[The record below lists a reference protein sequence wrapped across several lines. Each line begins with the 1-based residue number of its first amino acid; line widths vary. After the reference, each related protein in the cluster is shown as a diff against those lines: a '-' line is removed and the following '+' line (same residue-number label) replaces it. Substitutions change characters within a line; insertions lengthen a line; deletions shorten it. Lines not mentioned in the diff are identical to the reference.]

1 MKKQVKIAIG
11 AVVVLGF
18 AGLVATRMMKPQE
31 EIQTKGLP
39 AVTLTTATTGDIEQ
53 TTSLMGTVQP
63 SDTYYI
69 TPKVAGELVEIYV
82 QNGQSVE
89 AGAAIA
95 KIDNQKQIDA
105 AKSQMEAANASVQA
119 ASQQAATAQD
129 AVNRM
134 TPLYESGDISVQ
146 SYNQT
151 ANSAKAA
158 ASQVKAA
165 QAQASSAKLNYET
178 QVEYSTVTAPAA
190 GVVQN
195 QNMTLHSMVS
205 QSSQLCVIT
214 GMGAKVVKFNVTE
227 DVLQNLTLGQAVTVE
242 KNGTSYTGTITK
254 LSQLVDPQSGLFP
267 VEAMLSG
274 ADALSDGSSTKLSL
288 VAAKADHALL
298 VPVDAVYYSG
308 GNPYVY
314 TYENGTVKRVFIT
327 TGISDDQ
334 NYEVTDGL
342 DGTEKIVNSW
352 TDDIYD
358 GAEVRIVDEN
368 GQVIKDTSSTSVETT
383 EETGA
388 ANEN

>member
-11 AVVVLGF
+11 AVIVLGF

-31 EIQTKGLP
+31 EMQTKGLP
-39 AVTLTTATTGDIEQ
+39 AVTLTTATEGSIEQ
-53 TTSLMGTVQP
+53 TTALMGTVQP

-89 AGAAIA
+89 EGAPIA

-158 ASQVKAA
+158 ASQVDAAKA
-165 QAQASSAKLNYET
+165 QAASAKLNYET
-178 QVEYSTVTAPAA
+178 QVEFATVTAPAA

-195 QNMTLHSMVS
+195 QNMTLHGMVS

-214 GMGAKVVKFNVTE
+214 GTGAKVVKFNVTE
-227 DVLQNLTLGQAVTVE
+227 AVLQNLTMGQTVTVE
-242 KNGTSYTGTITK
+242 KNGTSYSGTITK
-254 LSQLVDPQSGLFP
+254 LTKLVDPQSGLFP
-267 VEAMLSG
+267 VEATLSG
-274 ADALSDGSSTKLSL
+274 AGALSDGSSTKLSL

-314 TYENGTVKRVFIT
+314 TYENGLVKRVFIT

-334 NYEVTDGL
+334 YYEVTDGL
-342 DGTEKIVNSW
+342 DGTEQIVNSW

-358 GAEVRIVDEN
+358 GAEVRIVDAD
-368 GQVIKDTSSTSVETT
+368 GQTTEDASTGAET
-383 EETGA
+383 EETHA
-388 ANEN
+388 AD

>member
-11 AVVVLGF
+11 AVIVLGF

-31 EIQTKGLP
+31 EMQTKGLP
-39 AVTLTTATTGDIEQ
+39 AVTLTTATEGSIEQ
-53 TTSLMGTVQP
+53 TTALMGTVQP

-89 AGAAIA
+89 EGAPIA

-158 ASQVKAA
+158 ASQVDAAKA
-165 QAQASSAKLNYET
+165 QAASAKLNYET
-178 QVEYSTVTAPAA
+178 QVEFATVTAPAA

-195 QNMTLHSMVS
+195 QNMTLHGMVS

-214 GMGAKVVKFNVTE
+214 GTGAKVVKFNVTE
-227 DVLQNLTLGQAVTVE
+227 DVLQNLTLGQTVTVE
-242 KNGTSYTGTITK
+242 KNGSSYSGTVTK
-254 LSQLVDPQSGLFP
+254 LTKLVDPQSGLFP
-267 VEAMLSG
+267 VEATLSG
-274 ADALSDGSSTKLSL
+274 ADALSDGSSTKLSM

-314 TYENGTVKRVFIT
+314 TYENGLVKRVFIT

-334 NYEVTDGL
+334 YYEVTDGL
-342 DGTEKIVNSW
+342 DGTEQIVNSW

-358 GAEVRIVDEN
+358 GAEVRIVDAN
-368 GQVIKDTSSTSVETT
+368 GQTTEDASTGAET
-383 EETGA
+383 EETHA
-388 ANEN
+388 AD

>member
-1 MKKQVKIAIG
+1 MKKQIKIAIG

-39 AVTLTTATTGDIEQ
+39 AVTLTTATEGSIEQ

-89 AGAAIA
+89 AGAPIA

-158 ASQVKAA
+158 ASQVDAAKA
-165 QAQASSAKLNYET
+165 QAASAKLNYET
-178 QVEYSTVTAPAA
+178 QVEFATVTAPAA

-195 QNMTLHSMVS
+195 QNMTLHGMVS

-214 GMGAKVVKFNVTE
+214 GTGAKVVKFNVTE
-227 DVLQNLTLGQAVTVE
+227 EVLQNLTLGQTVTVE
-242 KNGTSYTGTITK
+242 KNGSSYSGTVTK
-254 LSQLVDPQSGLFP
+254 LTKLVDPQSGLFP
-267 VEAMLSG
+267 VEATLSG

-288 VAAKADHALL
+288 VAAKADHTLL

-314 TYENGTVKRVFIT
+314 TYENGVVKRVFIT

-334 NYEVTDGL
+334 NVEVTDGL
-342 DGTEKIVNSW
+342 DGTEQIVNSW

-358 GAEVRIVDEN
+358 GAEVRIADAN
-368 GQVIKDTSSTSVETT
+368 GQTTGDTSADTETT
-383 EETGA
+383 ETSA
-388 ANEN
+388 AN

>member
-1 MKKQVKIAIG
+1 MKKQIKIAIG

-39 AVTLTTATTGDIEQ
+39 AVTLTTATEGSIEQ

-89 AGAAIA
+89 AGAPIA

-105 AKSQMEAANASVQA
+105 AKSQLEAANASVQA

-158 ASQVKAA
+158 ASQVDAAKA
-165 QAQASSAKLNYET
+165 QAASAKLNYES
-178 QVEYSTVTAPAA
+178 QVEFATVTAPAA

-195 QNMTLHSMVS
+195 QNMTLHGMVS

-214 GMGAKVVKFNVTE
+214 GTGAKVVKFNVTE
-227 DVLQNLTLGQAVTVE
+227 DVLQNLTLGQTVTVE
-242 KNGTSYTGTITK
+242 KNGSSYSGTVTK
-254 LSQLVDPQSGLFP
+254 LTKLVDPQSGLFP
-267 VEAMLSG
+267 VEATLSG

-288 VAAKADHALL
+288 VAAKADHTLL

-314 TYENGTVKRVFIT
+314 TYENGVVKRVFIT

-334 NYEVTDGL
+334 NVEVTDGL
-342 DGTEKIVNSW
+342 DGTEQIVNSW

-358 GAEVRIVDEN
+358 GAEVRIADAN
-368 GQVIKDTSSTSVETT
+368 GQTTGDTSTDTETT
-383 EETGA
+383 ETSA
-388 ANEN
+388 AD

>member
-11 AVVVLGF
+11 AVIVLGF

-31 EIQTKGLP
+31 EMQTKGLP
-39 AVTLTTATTGDIEQ
+39 AVTLTTATEGSIEQ
-53 TTSLMGTVQP
+53 TTALMGTVQP

-82 QNGQSVE
+82 QNGQTVE
-89 AGAAIA
+89 EGAPIA

-158 ASQVKAA
+158 ASQVDAAKA
-165 QAQASSAKLNYET
+165 QAASAKLNYET
-178 QVEYSTVTAPAA
+178 QVEFATVTAPAA

-195 QNMTLHSMVS
+195 QNMTLHGMVS

-214 GMGAKVVKFNVTE
+214 GTGAKVVKFNVTE
-227 DVLQNLTLGQAVTVE
+227 DVLQNLTLGQTVTVE
-242 KNGTSYTGTITK
+242 KNGSSYSGTVTK
-254 LSQLVDPQSGLFP
+254 LTKLVDPQSGLFP
-267 VEAMLSG
+267 VEATLSG

-314 TYENGTVKRVFIT
+314 TYENGLVKRVFIT

-334 NYEVTDGL
+334 YYEVTDGL
-342 DGTEKIVNSW
+342 DGTEQIVNSW

-358 GAEVRIVDEN
+358 GAEVRIVDAN
-368 GQVIKDTSSTSVETT
+368 GQTTEDASTGAET
-383 EETGA
+383 EETHA
-388 ANEN
+388 AD

>member
-39 AVTLTTATTGDIEQ
+39 AVTLTTATEGSIEQ

-89 AGAAIA
+89 AGAPIA

-158 ASQVKAA
+158 ASQVDAAKA
-165 QAQASSAKLNYET
+165 QAASAKLNYES
-178 QVEYSTVTAPAA
+178 QVEFATVTAPAA

-195 QNMTLHSMVS
+195 QNMTLHGMVS

-214 GMGAKVVKFNVTE
+214 GTGAKVVKFNVTE
-227 DVLQNLTLGQAVTVE
+227 DVLQNLTLGQTVTVE
-242 KNGTSYTGTITK
+242 KNGSSYSGTVTK
-254 LSQLVDPQSGLFP
+254 LTTLVDPQSGLFP
-267 VEAMLSG
+267 VEATLSG

-288 VAAKADHALL
+288 VAAKADHTLL

-314 TYENGTVKRVFIT
+314 TYENGVVKRVFIT

-334 NYEVTDGL
+334 NVEVTDGL
-342 DGTEKIVNSW
+342 DGTEQIVNSW

-358 GAEVRIVDEN
+358 GAEVRIADAD
-368 GQVIKDTSSTSVETT
+368 GQTTGEASTEAATT
-383 EETGA
+383 ETSA
-388 ANEN
+388 AD

>member
-11 AVVVLGF
+11 AVIVLGF

-31 EIQTKGLP
+31 EMQTKGLP
-39 AVTLTTATTGDIEQ
+39 AVTLTTATEGSIEQ
-53 TTSLMGTVQP
+53 TTALMGTVQP

-89 AGAAIA
+89 EGAPIA

-158 ASQVKAA
+158 ASQVDAAKA
-165 QAQASSAKLNYET
+165 QAASAKLNYET
-178 QVEYSTVTAPAA
+178 QVEFATVTAPAA

-195 QNMTLHSMVS
+195 QNMTLHGMVS

-214 GMGAKVVKFNVTE
+214 GTGAKVVKFNVTE
-227 DVLQNLTLGQAVTVE
+227 DVLQNLTMGQIVTVE
-242 KNGTSYTGTITK
+242 KNGTSYSGTITK
-254 LSQLVDPQSGLFP
+254 LTKLVDPQSGLFP
-267 VEAMLSG
+267 VEATLSG
-274 ADALSDGSSTKLSL
+274 AGALSDGSSTKLSL

-314 TYENGTVKRVFIT
+314 TYENGLVKRVFIT

-334 NYEVTDGL
+334 YYEVTDGL
-342 DGTEKIVNSW
+342 DGTEQIVNSW

-358 GAEVRIVDEN
+358 GAEVRIVDAN
-368 GQVIKDTSSTSVETT
+368 GQTTEDASTGAET
-383 EETGA
+383 EETHA
-388 ANEN
+388 AD

>member
-1 MKKQVKIAIG
+1 MKKQIKIAIG

-39 AVTLTTATTGDIEQ
+39 AVTLTTATEGSIEQ
-53 TTSLMGTVQP
+53 TTSLMGTVEP

-89 AGAAIA
+89 AGAPIA

-105 AKSQMEAANASVQA
+105 AKSQLEAANASVQA

-158 ASQVKAA
+158 ASQVDAAKA
-165 QAQASSAKLNYET
+165 QAASAKLNYES
-178 QVEYSTVTAPAA
+178 QVEFATVTAPAA

-195 QNMTLHSMVS
+195 QNMTLHGMVS

-214 GMGAKVVKFNVTE
+214 GTGAKLVKFNVTE
-227 DVLQNLTLGQAVTVE
+227 DLLQNLTLGQTVTVE
-242 KNGTSYTGTITK
+242 KNGSSYSGTVTK
-254 LSQLVDPQSGLFP
+254 LTKFVDPQSGLFP
-267 VEAMLSG
+267 VEATLSG

-288 VAAKADHALL
+288 VAAKADHTLL

-314 TYENGTVKRVFIT
+314 TYENGVVKRVFIT

-334 NYEVTDGL
+334 NVEVTDGL
-342 DGTEKIVNSW
+342 DGTEQIVNSW

-358 GAEVRIVDEN
+358 GAEVRIADAD
-368 GQVIKDTSSTSVETT
+368 GQTTGESSTEAATT
-383 EETGA
+383 ETSA
-388 ANEN
+388 AD

>member
-11 AVVVLGF
+11 AVIVLGF

-31 EIQTKGLP
+31 EMQTKGLP
-39 AVTLTTATTGDIEQ
+39 AVTLTTATEGSIEQ
-53 TTSLMGTVQP
+53 TTALMGTVQP

-89 AGAAIA
+89 EGAPIA

-158 ASQVKAA
+158 ASQVDAAKA
-165 QAQASSAKLNYET
+165 QAASAKLNYET
-178 QVEYSTVTAPAA
+178 QVEFATVTAPAA

-195 QNMTLHSMVS
+195 QNMTLHGMVS

-214 GMGAKVVKFNVTE
+214 GTGAKVVKFNVTE
-227 DVLQNLTLGQAVTVE
+227 DVLQNLTLGQTVTVE
-242 KNGTSYTGTITK
+242 KNGSSYSGTVTK
-254 LSQLVDPQSGLFP
+254 LTKLVDPQSGLFP
-267 VEAMLSG
+267 VEATLAG

-314 TYENGTVKRVFIT
+314 TYENGLVKRVFIT

-334 NYEVTDGL
+334 YYEVTDGL
-342 DGTEKIVNSW
+342 DGTEQIVNSW

-358 GAEVRIVDEN
+358 GAEVCIVDAN
-368 GQVIKDTSSTSVETT
+368 GQTIADASTGAET
-383 EETGA
+383 EETHA
-388 ANEN
+388 AD

>member
-1 MKKQVKIAIG
+1 MKKQVKIAIA

-31 EIQTKGLP
+31 EMQTKGLP
-39 AVTLTTATTGDIEQ
+39 AVTLTTATEGSIEQ
-53 TTSLMGTVQP
+53 TTALMGTVQP

-89 AGAAIA
+89 EGAPIA

-158 ASQVKAA
+158 ASQVDAAKA
-165 QAQASSAKLNYET
+165 QAASAKLNYET
-178 QVEYSTVTAPAA
+178 QVEFATVTAPAA

-195 QNMTLHSMVS
+195 QNMTLHGMVS

-214 GMGAKVVKFNVTE
+214 GTGAKVVKFNVTE
-227 DVLQNLTLGQAVTVE
+227 DVLQNLTMGQTVTVE
-242 KNGTSYTGTITK
+242 KNGTSYSGTITK
-254 LSQLVDPQSGLFP
+254 LTKLVDPQSGLFP
-267 VEAMLSG
+267 VEATLSG
-274 ADALSDGSSTKLSL
+274 AGALSDGSSTKLSL

-314 TYENGTVKRVFIT
+314 TYENGLVKRVFIT

-334 NYEVTDGL
+334 YYEVTDGL
-342 DGTEKIVNSW
+342 DGTEQIVNSW

-358 GAEVRIVDEN
+358 GAEVRIVDAD
-368 GQVIKDTSSTSVETT
+368 GQTTEDASTGAET
-383 EETGA
+383 EETHA
-388 ANEN
+388 AD

>member
-1 MKKQVKIAIG
+1 MKKQIKIAIG

-31 EIQTKGLP
+31 EMQTKGLP
-39 AVTLTTATTGDIEQ
+39 AVTLTTATEGSIEQ
-53 TTSLMGTVQP
+53 TTALMGTVQP

-89 AGAAIA
+89 EGAPIA

-158 ASQVKAA
+158 ASQVDAAKA
-165 QAQASSAKLNYET
+165 QAASAKLNYET
-178 QVEYSTVTAPAA
+178 QVEFATVTAPAA

-195 QNMTLHSMVS
+195 QNMTLHGMVS

-214 GMGAKVVKFNVTE
+214 GTGAKVVKFNVTE
-227 DVLQNLTLGQAVTVE
+227 DVLQNLTMGQTVTVE
-242 KNGTSYTGTITK
+242 KNGTSYSGTITK
-254 LSQLVDPQSGLFP
+254 LTKLVDPQSGLFP
-267 VEAMLSG
+267 VEATLSG
-274 ADALSDGSSTKLSL
+274 AGALSDGSSTKLSL

-314 TYENGTVKRVFIT
+314 TYENGLVKRVFIT

-334 NYEVTDGL
+334 YYEVTDGL
-342 DGTEKIVNSW
+342 DGTEQIVNSW

-358 GAEVRIVDEN
+358 GAEVRIVDAD
-368 GQVIKDTSSTSVETT
+368 GQTTEDASTGAET
-383 EETGA
+383 EETHA
-388 ANEN
+388 AD

>member
-1 MKKQVKIAIG
+1 MKKQIKIAIG

-39 AVTLTTATTGDIEQ
+39 AVTLTTATEGSIEQ
-53 TTSLMGTVQP
+53 TTSLMGTVEP

-89 AGAAIA
+89 AGAPIA

-158 ASQVKAA
+158 ASQVDAAKA
-165 QAQASSAKLNYET
+165 QAASAKLNYET
-178 QVEYSTVTAPAA
+178 QVEFATVTAPAA

-195 QNMTLHSMVS
+195 QNMTLHGMVS

-214 GMGAKVVKFNVTE
+214 GTGAKLVKFNVTE
-227 DVLQNLTLGQAVTVE
+227 DVLQNLTLGQTVTVE
-242 KNGTSYTGTITK
+242 KNGSSYSGTVTK
-254 LSQLVDPQSGLFP
+254 LTKLVDPQSGLFP
-267 VEAMLSG
+267 VEATLSG

-288 VAAKADHALL
+288 VAAKADHTLL

-314 TYENGTVKRVFIT
+314 TYENGVVKRVFIT

-342 DGTEKIVNSW
+342 DGTEQIVNSW

-358 GAEVRIVDEN
+358 GAEVRIADADSQTS
-368 GQVIKDTSSTSVETT
+368 GDASTDTATT
-383 EETGA
+383 ETSA
-388 ANEN
+388 AD

>member
-11 AVVVLGF
+11 AVIVLGF
-18 AGLVATRMMKPQE
+18 AGLVTTRMLKPQE
-31 EIQTKGLP
+31 EMQTKGLP
-39 AVTLTTATTGDIEQ
+39 AVTLTTATEGSIKQ
-53 TTSLMGTVQP
+53 TTALMGTVQP

-89 AGAAIA
+89 EGAPIA

-158 ASQVKAA
+158 ASQVDAAKA
-165 QAQASSAKLNYET
+165 QAASAKLNYET
-178 QVEYSTVTAPAA
+178 QVEFATVTAPAA

-195 QNMTLHSMVS
+195 QNMTLHGMVS

-214 GMGAKVVKFNVTE
+214 GTGAKLVKFNVTE
-227 DVLQNLTLGQAVTVE
+227 DVLQNLTLGQTVTVE
-242 KNGTSYTGTITK
+242 KNGSSYSGTVTK
-254 LSQLVDPQSGLFP
+254 LTKLVDPQSGLFP
-267 VEAMLSG
+267 VEATLSG

-288 VAAKADHALL
+288 VAAKADHTLL

-334 NYEVTDGL
+334 NYEVTGGL
-342 DGTEKIVNSW
+342 DGTEQIVNSW

-358 GAEVRIVDEN
+358 GAEVRIADADSQTS
-368 GQVIKDTSSTSVETT
+368 GDASTDTATT
-383 EETGA
+383 ETSA
-388 ANEN
+388 KA

>member
-1 MKKQVKIAIG
+1 MKKQVKIAIA

-31 EIQTKGLP
+31 EMQTKGLP
-39 AVTLTTATTGDIEQ
+39 AVTLTTATEGSIEQ
-53 TTSLMGTVQP
+53 TTALMGTVQP

-89 AGAAIA
+89 EGAPIA

-158 ASQVKAA
+158 ASQVEAAKA
-165 QAQASSAKLNYET
+165 QAASAKLNYET
-178 QVEYSTVTAPAA
+178 QVEFATVTAPAA

-195 QNMTLHSMVS
+195 QNMTLHGMVS

-214 GMGAKVVKFNVTE
+214 GTGAKVVKFNVTE
-227 DVLQNLTLGQAVTVE
+227 DVLQNLTMGQTVTVE
-242 KNGTSYTGTITK
+242 KNGTSYSGTITK
-254 LSQLVDPQSGLFP
+254 LTKLVDPQSGLFP
-267 VEAMLSG
+267 VEATLSG
-274 ADALSDGSSTKLSL
+274 AGALSDGSSTKLSL

-314 TYENGTVKRVFIT
+314 TYENGLVKRVFIT

-334 NYEVTDGL
+334 YYEVTDGL
-342 DGTEKIVNSW
+342 DGTEQIVNSW

-358 GAEVRIVDEN
+358 GAEVRIVDAD
-368 GQVIKDTSSTSVETT
+368 GQTTEDASTGAET
-383 EETGA
+383 EETHA
-388 ANEN
+388 AD

>member
-11 AVVVLGF
+11 AVIVLGF

-31 EIQTKGLP
+31 EMQTKGLP
-39 AVTLTTATTGDIEQ
+39 AVTLTTATEGSIEQ
-53 TTSLMGTVQP
+53 TTALMGTVQP

-89 AGAAIA
+89 EGAPIA

-158 ASQVKAA
+158 ASQVDAAKA
-165 QAQASSAKLNYET
+165 QAASAKLNYET
-178 QVEYSTVTAPAA
+178 QVEFATVTAPAA

-195 QNMTLHSMVS
+195 QNMTLHGMVS

-214 GMGAKVVKFNVTE
+214 GTGAKVVKFNVTE
-227 DVLQNLTLGQAVTVE
+227 DVLQNLTMGQTVTVE
-242 KNGTSYTGTITK
+242 KNGSSYSGTITK
-254 LSQLVDPQSGLFP
+254 LTKLVDPQSGLFP
-267 VEAMLSG
+267 VEATLSG
-274 ADALSDGSSTKLSL
+274 AGALSDGSSTKLSL

-314 TYENGTVKRVFIT
+314 TYENGLVKRVFIT

-334 NYEVTDGL
+334 YYEVTDGL
-342 DGTEKIVNSW
+342 DGTEQIVNSW

-358 GAEVRIVDEN
+358 GAEVRIVDAD
-368 GQVIKDTSSTSVETT
+368 GQTTEDASTGAET
-383 EETGA
+383 EETHA
-388 ANEN
+388 AD

>member
-1 MKKQVKIAIG
+1 MKKQIKIAIG

-18 AGLVATRMMKPQE
+18 SGLVATRMMKPQE

-39 AVTLTTATTGDIEQ
+39 AVTLTTATEGRIEQ
-53 TTSLMGTVQP
+53 TTSLMGTVEP

-89 AGAAIA
+89 AGAPIA

-158 ASQVKAA
+158 ASQVDAAKA
-165 QAQASSAKLNYET
+165 QAASAKLNYET
-178 QVEYSTVTAPAA
+178 QVEFATVTAPAA

-195 QNMTLHSMVS
+195 QNMTLHGMVS

-214 GMGAKVVKFNVTE
+214 GTGAKVVKFNVTE
-227 DVLQNLTLGQAVTVE
+227 DVLQNLTLGQTVTVE
-242 KNGTSYTGTITK
+242 KNGSSYSGTVTK
-254 LSQLVDPQSGLFP
+254 LTKLVDPQSGLFP
-267 VEAMLSG
+267 VEATLSG

-288 VAAKADHALL
+288 VAAKADHTLL

-314 TYENGTVKRVFIT
+314 TYENGVVKRVFIT

-342 DGTEKIVNSW
+342 DGTEQIVNSW

-358 GAEVRIVDEN
+358 GAEVRIADAD
-368 GQVIKDTSSTSVETT
+368 GQTTGEASTEAATT
-383 EETGA
+383 ETSA
-388 ANEN
+388 AD

>member
-1 MKKQVKIAIG
+1 MKKQIKIAIA
-11 AVVVLGF
+11 AVIVLGC

-31 EIQTKGLP
+31 EMQTKGLP
-39 AVTLTTATTGDIEQ
+39 AVTLTTATEGSIEQ
-53 TTSLMGTVQP
+53 TTALMGTVQP

-69 TPKVAGELVEIYV
+69 TPKVAGELIEIYV

-89 AGAAIA
+89 EGAPIA

-158 ASQVKAA
+158 ASQVDAAKA
-165 QAQASSAKLNYET
+165 QAASAKLNYET
-178 QVEYSTVTAPAA
+178 QVEFATVTAPAT

-195 QNMTLHSMVS
+195 QNMTLHGMVS

-214 GMGAKVVKFNVTE
+214 GTGAKVVKFNVTE
-227 DVLQNLTLGQAVTVE
+227 DVLQNLTMGQTVTVE
-242 KNGTSYTGTITK
+242 KNGSSYSGTITK
-254 LSQLVDPQSGLFP
+254 LTKLVDPQSGLFP
-267 VEAMLSG
+267 VEATLSG
-274 ADALSDGSSTKLSL
+274 AGALSDGSSTKLSL

-314 TYENGTVKRVFIT
+314 TYENGLVKRVFIT

-334 NYEVTDGL
+334 YYEVTDGL
-342 DGTEKIVNSW
+342 DGTEQIVNSW

-358 GAEVRIVDEN
+358 GAEVRIVDAD
-368 GQVIKDTSSTSVETT
+368 GQTTEDASTGAET
-383 EETGA
+383 EETHA
-388 ANEN
+388 AD

>member
-1 MKKQVKIAIG
+1 MKKQIKIAIG

-31 EIQTKGLP
+31 EMQTKGLP
-39 AVTLTTATTGDIEQ
+39 AVTLTTATEGSIEQ
-53 TTSLMGTVQP
+53 TTSLMGTVEP

-89 AGAAIA
+89 AGAPIA

-158 ASQVKAA
+158 ASQVDAAKA
-165 QAQASSAKLNYET
+165 QAASAKLNYET
-178 QVEYSTVTAPAA
+178 QVEFATVTAPAA

-195 QNMTLHSMVS
+195 QNMTLHGMVS

-214 GMGAKVVKFNVTE
+214 GTGAKLVKFNVTE
-227 DVLQNLTLGQAVTVE
+227 DVLQNLTLGQTVMVE
-242 KNGTSYTGTITK
+242 KNGSSYSGTVTK
-254 LSQLVDPQSGLFP
+254 LTKLVDPQSGLFP
-267 VEAMLSG
+267 VEATLSG

-288 VAAKADHALL
+288 VAAKADHTLL

-314 TYENGTVKRVFIT
+314 TYENGVVKRVFIT

-342 DGTEKIVNSW
+342 DGTEQIVNSW

-358 GAEVRIVDEN
+358 GAEVRIADAN
-368 GQVIKDTSSTSVETT
+368 GQTTGDTSTDTETT
-383 EETGA
+383 ETSA
-388 ANEN
+388 AD

>member
-1 MKKQVKIAIG
+1 MKKQIKIAIG

-39 AVTLTTATTGDIEQ
+39 AVTLTTATEGSIEQ

-89 AGAAIA
+89 AGAPIA

-158 ASQVKAA
+158 ASQVDAAKA
-165 QAQASSAKLNYET
+165 QAASAKLNYET
-178 QVEYSTVTAPAA
+178 QVEFATVTAPAA

-195 QNMTLHSMVS
+195 QNMTLHGMVS

-214 GMGAKVVKFNVTE
+214 GTGAKVVKFNVTE
-227 DVLQNLTLGQAVTVE
+227 DVLQNLTLGQTVTVE
-242 KNGTSYTGTITK
+242 KNGSSYSGTVTK
-254 LSQLVDPQSGLFP
+254 LTKLVDPQSGLFP
-267 VEAMLSG
+267 VEATLSG

-288 VAAKADHALL
+288 VAAKADHTLL

-314 TYENGTVKRVFIT
+314 TYENGVVKRVFIT

-334 NYEVTDGL
+334 NVEVTDGL
-342 DGTEKIVNSW
+342 DGTEQIVNSW

-358 GAEVRIVDEN
+358 GAEVRIADAN
-368 GQVIKDTSSTSVETT
+368 GQTTGDTSADAETT
-383 EETGA
+383 ETSA
-388 ANEN
+388 AN

>member
-1 MKKQVKIAIG
+1 MKKQIKIAIG

-39 AVTLTTATTGDIEQ
+39 AVTLTTATEGSIEQ

-89 AGAAIA
+89 AGAPIA

-158 ASQVKAA
+158 ASQVDAAKA
-165 QAQASSAKLNYET
+165 QAASAKLNYES
-178 QVEYSTVTAPAA
+178 QVEFATVTAPAA

-195 QNMTLHSMVS
+195 QNMTLHGMVS

-214 GMGAKVVKFNVTE
+214 GTGAKVVKFNVTE
-227 DVLQNLTLGQAVTVE
+227 DVLQNLTLGQTVTVE
-242 KNGTSYTGTITK
+242 KNGSSYSGTVTK
-254 LSQLVDPQSGLFP
+254 LTKLVDPQSGLFP
-267 VEAMLSG
+267 VEATLSG

-288 VAAKADHALL
+288 VAAKADHTLL

-314 TYENGTVKRVFIT
+314 TYENGVVKRVFIT

-334 NYEVTDGL
+334 NVEVTDGL
-342 DGTEKIVNSW
+342 DGTEQIVNSW

-358 GAEVRIVDEN
+358 GAEVRIADAN
-368 GQVIKDTSSTSVETT
+368 GQTTGDTSTGAETT
-383 EETGA
+383 ETSAADET
-388 ANEN
+388 

>member
-1 MKKQVKIAIG
+1 MKKQVKIAIA
-11 AVVVLGF
+11 AVIVLGF

-31 EIQTKGLP
+31 EMQTKGLP
-39 AVTLTTATTGDIEQ
+39 AVTLTTATEGSIEQ
-53 TTSLMGTVQP
+53 TTALMGTVQP

-89 AGAAIA
+89 EGAPIA

-158 ASQVKAA
+158 ASQVDAAKA
-165 QAQASSAKLNYET
+165 QAASAKLNYET
-178 QVEYSTVTAPAA
+178 QVEFATVTAPAT

-195 QNMTLHSMVS
+195 QNMTLHGMVS

-214 GMGAKVVKFNVTE
+214 GTGAKVVKFNVTE
-227 DVLQNLTLGQAVTVE
+227 DVLQNLTMGQTVTVE
-242 KNGTSYTGTITK
+242 KNGTSYSGTITK
-254 LSQLVDPQSGLFP
+254 LTKLVDPQSGLFP
-267 VEAMLSG
+267 VEATLSG
-274 ADALSDGSSTKLSL
+274 AGALSDGSSTKLSL

-314 TYENGTVKRVFIT
+314 TYENGLVKRVFIT

-334 NYEVTDGL
+334 YYEVTDGL
-342 DGTEKIVNSW
+342 DGTEQIVNSW

-358 GAEVRIVDEN
+358 GAEVRIVDAD
-368 GQVIKDTSSTSVETT
+368 GQTTEDASTGAET
-383 EETGA
+383 EETHA
-388 ANEN
+388 AD

>member
-1 MKKQVKIAIG
+1 MKKQIKIAIG

-39 AVTLTTATTGDIEQ
+39 AVTLTTATEGSIEQ

-89 AGAAIA
+89 AGAPIA

-158 ASQVKAA
+158 ASQVDAAKA
-165 QAQASSAKLNYET
+165 QAASAKLNYET
-178 QVEYSTVTAPAA
+178 QVEFATVTAPAA

-195 QNMTLHSMVS
+195 QNMTLHGMVS

-214 GMGAKVVKFNVTE
+214 GTGAKVVKFNVTE
-227 DVLQNLTLGQAVTVE
+227 EVLQNLTLGQTVTVE
-242 KNGTSYTGTITK
+242 KNGSSYSGTVTK
-254 LSQLVDPQSGLFP
+254 LTKLVDPQSGLFP
-267 VEAMLSG
+267 VEATLSG

-288 VAAKADHALL
+288 VAAKADHTLL

-314 TYENGTVKRVFIT
+314 TYENGVVKRVFIT

-334 NYEVTDGL
+334 NVEVTDGL
-342 DGTEKIVNSW
+342 DGTEQIVNSW

-358 GAEVRIVDEN
+358 GAEVRIADAN
-368 GQVIKDTSSTSVETT
+368 SQTTGDTSTDTETT
-383 EETGA
+383 ETSA
-388 ANEN
+388 AN

>member
-1 MKKQVKIAIG
+1 MKKQVKIAIA

-39 AVTLTTATTGDIEQ
+39 AVTLTTATEGSIEQ
-53 TTSLMGTVQP
+53 TTALMGTVQP

-89 AGAAIA
+89 EGAPIA

-158 ASQVKAA
+158 ASQVDAAKA
-165 QAQASSAKLNYET
+165 QAASAKLNYET
-178 QVEYSTVTAPAA
+178 QVEFATVTAPAA

-195 QNMTLHSMVS
+195 QNMTLHGMVS

-214 GMGAKVVKFNVTE
+214 GTGAKVVKFNVTE
-227 DVLQNLTLGQAVTVE
+227 EVLQNLTMGQTVTVE
-242 KNGTSYTGTITK
+242 KNGTSYSGTITK
-254 LSQLVDPQSGLFP
+254 LTKLVDPQSGLFP
-267 VEAMLSG
+267 VEATLSG
-274 ADALSDGSSTKLSL
+274 AGALSDGSSTKLSL

-314 TYENGTVKRVFIT
+314 TYENGLVKRVFIT

-334 NYEVTDGL
+334 YYEVTDGL
-342 DGTEKIVNSW
+342 DGTEQIVNSW

-358 GAEVRIVDEN
+358 GAEVRIVDAD
-368 GQVIKDTSSTSVETT
+368 GQTTEDASTGAET
-383 EETGA
+383 EETHA
-388 ANEN
+388 AD

>member
-11 AVVVLGF
+11 AVIVLGF

-31 EIQTKGLP
+31 EMQTKGLP
-39 AVTLTTATTGDIEQ
+39 AVTLTTATEGSIEQ
-53 TTSLMGTVQP
+53 TTALMGTVQP

-89 AGAAIA
+89 EGAPIA

-158 ASQVKAA
+158 ASQVDAAKA
-165 QAQASSAKLNYET
+165 QAASAKLNYET
-178 QVEYSTVTAPAA
+178 QVEFATVTAPAA

-195 QNMTLHSMVS
+195 QNMTLHGMVS

-214 GMGAKVVKFNVTE
+214 GTGAKVVKFNVTE
-227 DVLQNLTLGQAVTVE
+227 DVLQNLTLGQTVTVE
-242 KNGTSYTGTITK
+242 KNGSSYSGTK
-254 LSQLVDPQSGLFP
+254 LTKLVDPQSGLFP
-267 VEAMLSG
+267 VEATLSG

-314 TYENGTVKRVFIT
+314 TYENGLVKRVFIT

-334 NYEVTDGL
+334 YYEVTDGL
-342 DGTEKIVNSW
+342 DGTEQIVNSW

-358 GAEVRIVDEN
+358 GAEVRIVDAN
-368 GQVIKDTSSTSVETT
+368 GQTTEDASTGAET
-383 EETGA
+383 EETHA
-388 ANEN
+388 AD

>member
-11 AVVVLGF
+11 AVIVLGF

-31 EIQTKGLP
+31 EMQTKGLP
-39 AVTLTTATTGDIEQ
+39 AVTLTTATEGSIEQ
-53 TTSLMGTVQP
+53 TTALMGTVQP

-89 AGAAIA
+89 EGAPIA

-158 ASQVKAA
+158 ASQVDAAKA
-165 QAQASSAKLNYET
+165 QAASAKLNYET
-178 QVEYSTVTAPAA
+178 QVEFATVTAPAA

-195 QNMTLHSMVS
+195 QNMTLHGMVS

-214 GMGAKVVKFNVTE
+214 GTGAKVVKFNVTE
-227 DVLQNLTLGQAVTVE
+227 DVLQNLTMGQTVTVE
-242 KNGTSYTGTITK
+242 KNGTSYSGTITK
-254 LSQLVDPQSGLFP
+254 LTKLVDPQSGLFP
-267 VEAMLSG
+267 VEATLSG
-274 ADALSDGSSTKLSL
+274 AGALSDGSSTKLSL
-288 VAAKADHALL
+288 VAAKVDHALL

-314 TYENGTVKRVFIT
+314 TYENGLVKRVFIT

-334 NYEVTDGL
+334 YYEVTDGL
-342 DGTEKIVNSW
+342 DGTEQIVNSW

-358 GAEVRIVDEN
+358 GAEVRIVDAD
-368 GQVIKDTSSTSVETT
+368 GQTTEDASTGAET
-383 EETGA
+383 EETHA
-388 ANEN
+388 AD

>member
-11 AVVVLGF
+11 AVIVLGF

-31 EIQTKGLP
+31 EMQTKGLP
-39 AVTLTTATTGDIEQ
+39 AVTLTTATEGSIEQ
-53 TTSLMGTVQP
+53 TTALMGTVQP

-89 AGAAIA
+89 EGAPIA

-158 ASQVKAA
+158 ASQVDAAKA
-165 QAQASSAKLNYET
+165 QAASAKLNYET
-178 QVEYSTVTAPAA
+178 QVEFATVTAPAA

-195 QNMTLHSMVS
+195 QNMTLHGMVS

-214 GMGAKVVKFNVTE
+214 GTGAKVVKFNVTE
-227 DVLQNLTLGQAVTVE
+227 DVLQNLTMGQTVTVE
-242 KNGTSYTGTITK
+242 KNGTSYSGTITK
-254 LSQLVDPQSGLFP
+254 LTKLVDPQSGLFP
-267 VEAMLSG
+267 VEATLSG
-274 ADALSDGSSTKLSL
+274 AGALSDGSSTKLSL

-314 TYENGTVKRVFIT
+314 TYENGLVKRVFIS

-334 NYEVTDGL
+334 YYEVTDGL
-342 DGTEKIVNSW
+342 DGTEQIVNSW

-358 GAEVRIVDEN
+358 GAEVRIVDAD
-368 GQVIKDTSSTSVETT
+368 GQTTEDASTGAET
-383 EETGA
+383 EETHA
-388 ANEN
+388 AD

>member
-11 AVVVLGF
+11 AVIVLGF

-31 EIQTKGLP
+31 EMQTKGLP
-39 AVTLTTATTGDIEQ
+39 AVTLTTATEGSIEQ
-53 TTSLMGTVQP
+53 TTALMGTVQP

-89 AGAAIA
+89 EGAPIA

-158 ASQVKAA
+158 ASQVDAAKA
-165 QAQASSAKLNYET
+165 QAASAKLNYET
-178 QVEYSTVTAPAA
+178 QVEFATVTAPAA

-195 QNMTLHSMVS
+195 QNMTLHGMVS

-214 GMGAKVVKFNVTE
+214 GTGAKVVKFNVTE
-227 DVLQNLTLGQAVTVE
+227 DVLQNLTLGQTVTVE
-242 KNGTSYTGTITK
+242 KNGSSYSGTVTK
-254 LSQLVDPQSGLFP
+254 LTKLVDPQSGLFP
-267 VEAMLSG
+267 VEATLSG

-314 TYENGTVKRVFIT
+314 TYENGLVKRVFIT

-334 NYEVTDGL
+334 YYEVMDGL
-342 DGTEKIVNSW
+342 DGTEQIVNSW

-358 GAEVRIVDEN
+358 GAEVRIVDAN
-368 GQVIKDTSSTSVETT
+368 GQTIEDASTGAET
-383 EETGA
+383 EETHA
-388 ANEN
+388 AD

>member
-1 MKKQVKIAIG
+1 MKKQIKIAIG

-39 AVTLTTATTGDIEQ
+39 AVTLTTATEGSIEQ
-53 TTSLMGTVQP
+53 TTSLMGTVEP

-89 AGAAIA
+89 AGAPIA

-105 AKSQMEAANASVQA
+105 AKSQLEAANASVQA

-158 ASQVKAA
+158 ASQVDAAKA
-165 QAQASSAKLNYET
+165 QAASAKLNYES
-178 QVEYSTVTAPAA
+178 QVEFATVTAPAA

-195 QNMTLHSMVS
+195 QNMTLHGMVS

-214 GMGAKVVKFNVTE
+214 GTGAKLVKFNVTE
-227 DVLQNLTLGQAVTVE
+227 DVLQNLTLGQTVTVE
-242 KNGTSYTGTITK
+242 KNGSSYSGTVTK
-254 LSQLVDPQSGLFP
+254 LTKLVDPQSGLFP
-267 VEAMLSG
+267 VEATLSG

-288 VAAKADHALL
+288 VAAKADHTLL

-314 TYENGTVKRVFIT
+314 TYENGVVKRVFIT

-334 NYEVTDGL
+334 NVEVTDGL
-342 DGTEKIVNSW
+342 DGTEQIVNSW

-358 GAEVRIVDEN
+358 GAEVRIADAN
-368 GQVIKDTSSTSVETT
+368 GQTTGEASTEAATT
-383 EETGA
+383 ETSA
-388 ANEN
+388 AD

>member
-1 MKKQVKIAIG
+1 MKKQIKIAIG

-18 AGLVATRMMKPQE
+18 AGLVATRMLKPQE

-39 AVTLTTATTGDIEQ
+39 AVTLTTATEGSIEQ

-89 AGAAIA
+89 AGAPIA

-105 AKSQMEAANASVQA
+105 AKSQLEAANASVQA

-158 ASQVKAA
+158 ASQVDAAKA
-165 QAQASSAKLNYET
+165 QAASAKLNYES
-178 QVEYSTVTAPAA
+178 QVEFATVTAPAA

-195 QNMTLHSMVS
+195 QNMTLHGMVS

-214 GMGAKVVKFNVTE
+214 GTGAKVVKFNVTE
-227 DVLQNLTLGQAVTVE
+227 DVLQNLTLGQTVTVE
-242 KNGTSYTGTITK
+242 KNGSSYSGTVTK
-254 LSQLVDPQSGLFP
+254 LTKLVDPQSGLFP
-267 VEAMLSG
+267 VEATLSG

-288 VAAKADHALL
+288 VAAKADHTLL

-314 TYENGTVKRVFIT
+314 TYENGVVKRVFIT

-334 NYEVTDGL
+334 NVEVTDGL
-342 DGTEKIVNSW
+342 DGTEQIVNSW

-358 GAEVRIVDEN
+358 GAEVRIADADVQTTGEA
-368 GQVIKDTSSTSVETT
+368 STEAGTT
-383 EETGA
+383 ETSA
-388 ANEN
+388 AD

>member
-11 AVVVLGF
+11 AVIVLGF

-31 EIQTKGLP
+31 EMQTKGLP
-39 AVTLTTATTGDIEQ
+39 AVTLTTATEGSIEQ
-53 TTSLMGTVQP
+53 TTALMGTVQP

-89 AGAAIA
+89 EGAPIA

-158 ASQVKAA
+158 ASQVDAAKA
-165 QAQASSAKLNYET
+165 QAASAKLNYET
-178 QVEYSTVTAPAA
+178 QVEFATVTAPAA

-195 QNMTLHSMVS
+195 QNMTLHGMVS

-214 GMGAKVVKFNVTE
+214 GTGAKVVKFNVTE
-227 DVLQNLTLGQAVTVE
+227 DVLQNLTMGQTVTVE
-242 KNGTSYTGTITK
+242 KNGTSYSGTITK
-254 LSQLVDPQSGLFP
+254 LTKLVDPQSGLFP
-267 VEAMLSG
+267 VEATLSG
-274 ADALSDGSSTKLSL
+274 AGALSDGSSTKLSL

-314 TYENGTVKRVFIT
+314 TYENGLVKRAFIT

-334 NYEVTDGL
+334 HYEVTDGL
-342 DGTEKIVNSW
+342 DGTEQIVNSW

-358 GAEVRIVDEN
+358 GAEVRIVDAD
-368 GQVIKDTSSTSVETT
+368 GQTTEDASTGAET
-383 EETGA
+383 EETHA
-388 ANEN
+388 AD

>member
-1 MKKQVKIAIG
+1 MKKQIKIAIG

-39 AVTLTTATTGDIEQ
+39 AVTLTTATEGSIEQ

-89 AGAAIA
+89 AGAPIA

-158 ASQVKAA
+158 ASQVDAAKA
-165 QAQASSAKLNYET
+165 QAASAKLNYES
-178 QVEYSTVTAPAA
+178 QVEFATVTAPAA

-195 QNMTLHSMVS
+195 QNMTLHGMVS

-214 GMGAKVVKFNVTE
+214 GTGAKVVRFNVTE
-227 DVLQNLTLGQAVTVE
+227 DVLQNLTLGQTVTVE
-242 KNGTSYTGTITK
+242 KNGSSYSGTVTK
-254 LSQLVDPQSGLFP
+254 LTKLVDPQSGLFP
-267 VEAMLSG
+267 VEATLSG

-288 VAAKADHALL
+288 VAAKADHTLL

-314 TYENGTVKRVFIT
+314 TYENGVVKRVFIT

-334 NYEVTDGL
+334 NVEVTDGL
-342 DGTEKIVNSW
+342 DGTEQIVNSW

-358 GAEVRIVDEN
+358 GAEVRIADEN
-368 GQVIKDTSSTSVETT
+368 GQTSGDAS
-383 EETGA
+383 TGA
-388 ANEN
+388 ATTETSVAD